1 MGSTVGIC
9 ARRGHTYLRH
19 PTRPLDAITTSEW
32 TLVRTPPW
40 DERGCNHSGRAG
52 LSRRGCKECGA
63 EERSAGA
70 QAACQ
75 FVAFHFGQA
84 SPDSVEFP
92 RVHRVLA
99 AFHYHRAVL
108 AEDFGCLL
116 FTAANPFEVLL
127 IVVEQLCLSLAVTA
141 IGPCP
146 PVVESRGDDV
156 GQQIFPAL
164 RQASRQVDIPLS
176 RATAAMA
183 SPPGVKWRGVHLRL
197 RLPR

>member
-84 SPDSVEFP
+84 SPDAVEFP
-92 RVHRVLA
+92 RVYRVLA

-127 IVVEQLCLSLAVTA
+127 IVVEQLCLSLAATA

-164 RQASRQVDIPLS
+164 RQAP
-176 RATAAMA
+176 RA
-183 SPPGVKWRGVHLRL
+183 KWTSHYLGPQQPWLH
-197 RLPR
+197 PQG

>member
-1 MGSTVGIC
+1 M
-9 ARRGHTYLRH
+9 
-19 PTRPLDAITTSEW
+19 
-32 TLVRTPPW
+32 
-40 DERGCNHSGRAG
+40 
-52 LSRRGCKECGA
+52 
-63 EERSAGA
+63 
-70 QAACQ
+70 
-75 FVAFHFGQA
+75 AFHFGQA

-92 RVHRVLA
+92 RVYRVLA

-108 AEDFGCLL
+108 AEDFGCPL
-116 FTAANPFEVLL
+116 FTAPDPFAVLL
-127 IVVEQLCLSLAVTA
+127 VVVEQLCLSLAVTA

-146 PVVESRGDDV
+146 PVIESRGDDV

-197 RLPR
+197 

>member
-1 MGSTVGIC
+1 M
-9 ARRGHTYLRH
+9 
-19 PTRPLDAITTSEW
+19 
-32 TLVRTPPW
+32 
-40 DERGCNHSGRAG
+40 
-52 LSRRGCKECGA
+52 
-63 EERSAGA
+63 
-70 QAACQ
+70 
-75 FVAFHFGQA
+75 AFHFGQA

-92 RVHRVLA
+92 RVYRVLA
-99 AFHYHRAVL
+99 AFHYHWALL
-108 AEDFGCLL
+108 AEDFGCPL
-116 FTAANPFEVLL
+116 FTAANPFAVLL
-127 IVVEQLCLSLAVTA
+127 VVVEQLCLSLAATA

-197 RLPR
+197 